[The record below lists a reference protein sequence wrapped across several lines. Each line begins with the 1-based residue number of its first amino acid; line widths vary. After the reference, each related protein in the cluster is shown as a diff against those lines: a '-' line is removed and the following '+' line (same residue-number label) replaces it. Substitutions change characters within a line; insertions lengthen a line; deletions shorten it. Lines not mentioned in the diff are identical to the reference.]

1 MLAGERCTLRLV
13 READLT
19 TLQAFDEDIANR
31 GEHFPIGVVPLVRVA
46 REYAEHGFWQER
58 EGLLVIVDEADA
70 IIGHIEH
77 FRTVDYLDEIELSYL
92 IYSPEH
98 RGRGIATEAVRLL
111 SDYLFAR
118 TKAHRIRLVIHPG
131 NAGSRRVA
139 EKAGYSLEGVMRG
152 AWHHRGANHDVEVWA
167 RLRTDPVP

>member
-31 GEHFPIGVVPLVRVA
+31 GEHFPIGVVPLVRFA

-77 FRTVDYLDEIELSYL
+77 FRTVD
-92 IYSPEH
+92 
-98 RGRGIATEAVRLL
+98 
-111 SDYLFAR
+111 
-118 TKAHRIRLVIHPG
+118 
-131 NAGSRRVA
+131 
-139 EKAGYSLEGVMRG
+139 
-152 AWHHRGANHDVEVWA
+152 
-167 RLRTDPVP
+167 